1 MVVQLYLVYILRW
14 LMVSS
19 SVEIQTNLRWPSKAL
34 ASLVE
39 RGEVALALALQLVD
53 EESGSSAE
61 PGARHH
67 QVGVFMGQAAQL
79 TCRGF

>member
-1 MVVQLYLVYILRW
+1 
-14 LMVSS
+14 
-19 SVEIQTNLRWPSKAL
+19 L